1 MPLEGHSAIFDNW
14 SILVG
19 KAFGLR
25 KATYREFL
33 ILCEKPVLNDYLSL
47 FLAK

>member
-1 MPLEGHSAIFDNW
+1 MCKILQLGHSLDQMPLEGHSAIFDNW

-25 KATYREFL
+25 KATYRE
-33 ILCEKPVLNDYLSL
+33 ILDFE
-47 FLAK
+47 